1 MTALRWAVSDGWTIT
16 RRDLIHWRQQ
26 PGAIAV
32 NWLFPI
38 MVLLMF
44 TGLFGGAIAVP
55 GGRYLDFLLPG
66 MLTMTM
72 LFGVEATM
80 LAVST
85 DAAKGVTDRF
95 RSLPMSASA
104 VVLGRCTADLANS
117 VVALAIAVAT
127 GLALGW
133 RWERGAAAGLAAL
146 GLLLLLRVALLWVG
160 VYLGLVARGP
170 QSVSA
175 VQILVWPVGFLSS
188 VFVDPATMPSWLGAI
203 AAWNPLSATASATR
217 DLFGGPG
224 WGAEGFAAQQANVL
238 AVVWPLL
245 LIAVFLPLSIRR
257 YWRLGK

>member
-1 MTALRWAVSDGWTIT
+1 MTALRWGVADAWTIT

-38 MVLLMF
+38 MVMLMF
-44 TGLFGGAIAVP
+44 AGLFGGAIAVP
-55 GGRYLDFLLPG
+55 GGDYLDFLVPG

-80 LAVST
+80 LAVAT
-85 DAAKGVTDRF
+85 DATKGVTDRF
-95 RSLPMSASA
+95 RSLPMSAPA
-104 VVLGRCTADLANS
+104 VVLGRCAADMVNS
-117 VVALAIAVAT
+117 VVALAVMVAA

-133 RWERGAAAGLAAL
+133 RWERGTGAGLTAL

-160 VYLGLVARGP
+160 VYLGLVVGGP

-217 DLFGGPG
+217 DLFGGPN
-224 WGAEGFAAQQANVL
+224 WGAEGFAAQHATTF

-245 LIAVFLPLSIRR
+245 LMAIFLPLSVRR
-257 YWRLGK
+257 YARLGK